1 MLGLTFSKN
10 VYGVDLN
17 AQAVRVAKK
26 NGVHAR
32 LGDVEKPW
40 KARKNSFDIV
50 LASHIIEHVVDTDQ
64 LIKQSKQ
71 LLKKGG
77 LLIVVTP
84 NLAAWFNRLILLCGM
99 QPMFTE
105 VSTLDKTLGQK
116 FMRRFAQHRSPVGH
130 LRIFTPAALCELLT
144 LHGFAVTQVTG
155 VEFGAFP
162 RILHA
167 VDQLFAY
174 IPSLAASTIVVAK
187 KI

>member
-26 NGVHAR
+26 NGVHAE
-32 LGDVEKPW
+32 LGNVEKPW

-50 LASHIIEHVVDTDQ
+50 LASHIIEHVVDTDL
-64 LIKQSKQ
+64 LITQSKQ
-71 LLKKGG
+71 LLKRGG

-84 NLAAWFNRLILLCGM
+84 NLAAWFNRLILLLGM

-105 VSTLDKTLGQK
+105 VSTLDKTLGQQ
-116 FMRRFAQHRSPVGH
+116 FLRRFAQHRSPVGH
-130 LRIFTPAALCELLT
+130 LRIFTPGALRELLS
-144 LHGFAVTQVTG
+144 LHGFQVTHTTG

-162 RILHA
+162 QPLKTL
-167 VDQLFAY
+167 DQLFAF
-174 IPSLAASTIVVAK
+174 IPGLAASVIVVGK
-187 KI
+187 KL